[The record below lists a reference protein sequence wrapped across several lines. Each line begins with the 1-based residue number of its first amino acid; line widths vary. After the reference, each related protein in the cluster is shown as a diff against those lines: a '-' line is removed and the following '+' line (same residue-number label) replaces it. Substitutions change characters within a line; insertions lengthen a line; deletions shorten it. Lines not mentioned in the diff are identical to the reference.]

1 MEMGAAPCEAWA
13 RGLSPNR
20 FRGPSRHRPGAGAVV
35 EKRLHFIYYDLT
47 EPIRWWFG
55 GGRKLSLQA
64 YYVLWQ
70 WRAVR
75 ICP

>member
-1 MEMGAAPCEAWA
+1 MEMGAAPCELGHEVWVLTGFEA
-13 RGLSPNR
+13 RPAIDLELVR
-20 FRGPSRHRPGAGAVV
+20 LW
-35 EKRLHFIYYDLT
+35 EKRLHFIYYDLP

-64 YYVLWQ
+64 YYALWQ

-75 ICP
+75 VCP